1 MLPNLQD
8 QQMVADPNP
17 DLEGEEKERG
27 VETEH
32 PLWGVSLLKK
42 KTTYIGIWSS
52 PKWID
57 QLLDP
62 FFRG

>member
-1 MLPNLQD
+1 
-8 QQMVADPNP
+8 MVADPNP

-27 VETEH
+27 VETEL

-42 KTTYIGIWSS
+42 NIYRDLEL

-62 FFRG
+62 IFRG